1 MNLLTP
7 GLGLLVWTSFIIVSL
22 LIGLFLVFKIWNK
35 KDIDQTTKLLWT
47 LLIIFAPF
55 LGIILFLIFGRNQG
69 SEITKKQ

>member
-1 MNLLTP
+1 MSLLTP
-7 GLGLLVWTSFIIVSL
+7 GLGLLVWTFFILVSL

-69 SEITKKQ
+69 SAMIKK